1 VKIILWGIRVFCNF
15 SDVISEVKKYGRATI
30 SVAAAQDK
38 DVLQAVKAAY
48 DEGIADAILVGDE
61 AVIRNM
67 ANEVGLHGDIRIINE
82 PDIKQ
87 AALAAV
93 SLVRSGEAQ
102 LLLKGIINTA
112 DYMKAILNAE
122 VGLRTGRVLSH
133 LTCYEVPGADKLMF
147 FTDGGINI
155 SPTLEEKKD
164 ILDNSIEVMKTMGI
178 SSPKIAVLTANEQVS
193 PKMPATV
200 DAKALADM
208 YAEDTSFTGIVEGP
222 VSMDVALS
230 AEAAKHKGIS
240 SRIAGD
246 VDLFLF
252 PSIEAANITSK
263 SLIHFAGFRIAWF
276 ILGAT
281 NPVLMVSR
289 SYSAE
294 AKLHSIALGCL
305 ALGRGN
311 K

>member
-1 VKIILWGIRVFCNF
+1 MFKNFNEIIT
-15 SDVISEVKKYGRATI
+15 EVKKYGKATI

-61 AVIRNM
+61 AVIRHL
-67 ANEVGLHGDIRIINE
+67 AAEVGLPKDIRIINE
-82 PDIKQ
+82 PDVKQ
-87 AALAAV
+87 AALTAV
-93 SLVRSGEAQ
+93 SLIRKGEAQ
-102 LLLKGIINTA
+102 LLLKGLLNTA
-112 DYMKAILNAE
+112 DYMRAILNAE

-133 LTCYEVPGADKLMF
+133 ITCYEVPGADKLIF

-164 ILDNSIEVMKTMGI
+164 ILDNALEVLKTMGI
-178 SSPKIAVLTANEQVS
+178 DSPKVAALTANEQVS
-193 PKMPATV
+193 LKMPSTV

-208 YAEDTSFTGIVEGP
+208 YAADSSFTGIVEGP
-222 VSMDVALS
+222 ISMDVALS
-230 AEAAKHKGIS
+230 AEAAKHKGIT

-252 PSIEAANITSK
+252 PFLEAANIASK
-263 SLIHFAGFRIAWF
+263 SLIHFAGFRIAGI

-281 NPVLMVSR
+281 HPVLMVSR
-289 SYSAE
+289 ADTSE

-305 ALGRGN
+305 AIGRGN